1 MIGYLCC
8 SLAGHDKG
16 KLYYILKEEADAFL
30 VCDGDIRPLEK
41 PKKKNKKHVQVI
53 KVNLAEKPFEI
64 KKVGEDNG
72 NSGEKETVH
81 ENTDNSDEQA

>member
-16 KLYYILKEEADAFL
+16 KLYYILKEEADSFL

-64 KKVGEDNG
+64 
-72 NSGEKETVH
+72 
-81 ENTDNSDEQA
+81 NSDLLTKELVKRTIKLYRKEDI

>member
-1 MIGYLCC
+1 MENKMTGCFAR

-53 KVNLAEKPFEI
+53 NVNLAEKPFEI
-64 KKVGEDNG
+64 
-72 NSGEKETVH
+72 
-81 ENTDNSDEQA
+81 NSDLLTNELVKRTIKLYRKEDI